1 MCGIAG
7 ILGLPDKTAVER
19 MMAAMVRRGP
29 DDSGYYEDPRIALGH
44 RRLSVIDLSQ
54 AGHQPMSRAEGRLW
68 IVYNGEVYNFAALRR
83 DLEGRGHHF
92 VSRSDTEVI
101 LALYEEKGV
110 ECFAHLKGMFALAI
124 WDLRGPCPLLVMAR
138 DHFGIKPLLYST
150 IPEGIV
156 FASDMAGIIAS
167 GRVALSID
175 RVALLQYLMHGH
187 VVQPRTILAG
197 VQMVPAAH
205 VLTVRPGEEPRLR
218 RYWSLDYDRCA
229 SLGRGL
235 DPQEQAS
242 HVRMLLEQAA
252 RSQMV
257 SDVPLG
263 AFLSGGVDSSAVV
276 ALMSRASGSAI
287 HTYSVGFPEERLE
300 FDESEDAERSARY
313 LGAVHQAVR
322 VSGRQAAE
330 VLPAIAADLGQPS
343 VDGMNMHFVSRAART
358 GVTVA
363 LAGIGGDELF
373 AGYGSFA
380 NLSRHASLP
389 VRLRRAAM
397 KARWSSVRW
406 LGRSTEMKDRWE
418 SLWARQSFA
427 AAYMSH
433 HMVRSPEEAWRLAG
447 RPELEAAAVFAYA
460 AMDEP
465 RIPDPVS
472 RVSLLES
479 SLYMQSQLLR
489 DADAASMAHS
499 LEVRVPLLDV
509 DLAEFVFGL
518 PGAAKLGG
526 STDGT
531 GIVGK
536 KVLLQA
542 VKDLIPEWTWR
553 KPKRGFMM
561 PFGEW
566 LRGPLRPL
574 VEDVLSDSGF
584 RSRGWID
591 PSEANREW
599 QMLLRDSTVN
609 WSRVWTI
616 MMLGLW
622 ERNLLRRVESLQGT

>member
-1 MCGIAG
+1 
-7 ILGLPDKTAVER
+7 
-19 MMAAMVRRGP
+19 MAAMVRRGP
-29 DDSGYYEDPRIALGH
+29 DDSGHYEDTQIALGH

-83 DLEGRGHHF
+83 DLERRGHRF
-92 VSRSDTEVI
+92 ASRTDTEVI

-110 ECFAHLKGMFALAI
+110 ECFALLKGMFALAI
-124 WDLRGPCPLLVMAR
+124 WDRRGPGPLLVMAR
-138 DHFGIKPLLYST
+138 DHFGIKPLLYSST
-150 IPEGIV
+150 PEGIV

-167 GRVALSID
+167 GRVALSVD

-187 VVQPRTILAG
+187 VVQPRTIFAE

-205 VLTVRPGEEPRLR
+205 VLTVRPGEKPQLR

-229 SLGRGL
+229 SLGQGL
-235 DPQEQAS
+235 DTQEQAT
-242 HVRMLLEQAA
+242 HVRALLEQAA

-276 ALMSRASGSAI
+276 ALMGRASGSAI
-287 HTYSVGFPEERLE
+287 HTYSVGFPEERSE
-300 FDESEDAERSARY
+300 YDESEDAERSARY
-313 LGAVHQAVR
+313 LGTVHQAVK

-389 VRLRRAAM
+389 GRIRRAAM
-397 KARWSSVRW
+397 RARWSAVRW
-406 LGRSTEMKDRWE
+406 LGRSTEMTDQWE

-427 AAYMSH
+427 AAYMGH
-433 HMVRSPEEAWRLAG
+433 HMVRNPEEAWRLAG
-447 RPELEAAAVFAYA
+447 CPELDVAAVFAYA
-460 AMDEP
+460 AADEP
-465 RIPDPVS
+465 GIPDAVS

-509 DLAEFVFGL
+509 DLAEFAFGL
-518 PGAAKLGG
+518 PGAAKIGG

-531 GIVGK
+531 EIGGK
-536 KVLLQA
+536 KVLLRA

-574 VEDVLSDSGF
+574 VEDVLNDTGF

-599 QMLLRDSTVN
+599 QMLLRDPTVN

-622 ERNLLRRVESLQGT
+622 EQNLLRRVESLRVA